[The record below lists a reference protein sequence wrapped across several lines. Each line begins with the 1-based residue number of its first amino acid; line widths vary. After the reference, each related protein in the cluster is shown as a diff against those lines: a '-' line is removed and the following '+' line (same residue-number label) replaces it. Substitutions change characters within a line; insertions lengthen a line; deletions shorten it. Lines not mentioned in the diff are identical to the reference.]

1 MKAMSRAEFDRALA
15 EDMGRF
21 YADPLGFVKYTFDW
35 GQGDLAGWEG
45 PDEWQTDFL
54 TQLRDRIKARKD
66 DEPIKVAVKS
76 GRGIGKTAMEA
87 WLILWLM
94 STRPHFAGFATAN
107 TGDQLDDKL
116 WRELSIWWQR
126 AINKHWF
133 QWTATRFY
141 QVDHKAT
148 WGVDA
153 LKWSENNPDAM
164 GGLHN
169 GGRGQVAIIDEGS
182 GVPAPIYDVIDA
194 TMTDPDSFVFVFANP
209 IRKTGR
215 FYELF
220 TRFAHRWLTFS
231 VDARRAKAA
240 NQAKVRQDI
249 EDWGLDSDYVRIN
262 VLGEFPRQDAETLIP
277 LPLIEAARV
286 RKAEGCE
293 RYRPVWGLDV
303 ARFGDDRTVLVE
315 RQHRRVGE
323 PQTWRGL
330 DTMQTVGR
338 IKALW
343 DECEIDARPSDIV
356 VDVIGIGAGVVDRL
370 RELSGG
376 NLLGDTNIVAVNV
389 SESPAVKAKFHKLR
403 DEMYWKG
410 REWFEGRDVECANA
424 EIGGELAD
432 VLYSFTSAGQIRVE
446 GKQDIKERL
455 GRSPDVGEAFL
466 LSLMR
471 ECQPLP
477 IHRSDRYLR
486 ARASVGRE
494 TAWAA

>member
-1 MKAMSRAEFDRALA
+1 MDQAAFNRALA

-21 YADPLGFVKYTFDW
+21 YDDPLGFVRYAFDW
-35 GQGDLAGWEG
+35 GQGDLADWSG
-45 PDEWQTDFL
+45 PDEWQTETL
-54 TQLRDRIKARKD
+54 IKVRDAIRSRKG

-76 GRGIGKTAMEA
+76 GRGTGKTAVEA
-87 WLILWLM
+87 WLILWFM

-116 WRELSIWWQR
+116 WRELSMWWSR

-133 QWTATRFY
+133 QWTATRFF

-153 LKWSENNPDAM
+153 LKWSENNPDAL

-169 GGRGQVAIIDEGS
+169 GGRGQCAIIDEGS

-209 IRKTGR
+209 LRKTGR

-220 TRFAHRWLTFS
+220 TRFAHRWIPIT

-240 NQAKVRQDI
+240 NQAKIANDI
-249 EDWGLDSDYVRIN
+249 DDWGLDSDYIRVN

-303 ARFGDDRTVLVE
+303 ARFGDDRTVLVP
-315 RQHRRVGE
+315 RRHRRVDQ
-323 PQTWRGL
+323 PDIWRGL

-338 IKALW
+338 VKAKW
-343 DECEIDARPSDIV
+343 DECAIDDRPSAIV
-356 VDVIGIGAGVVDRL
+356 VDVIGLGAGVVDRL
-370 RELSGG
+370 RELSADGH
-376 NLLGDTNIVAVNV
+376 LGDTEIVAINV
-389 SESPAVKAKFHKLR
+389 AESPAVKAKFHRLR

-410 REWFEGRDVECANA
+410 REWFEGRDVECVHSG
-424 EIGGELAD
+424 IGGELGD
-432 VLYSFTSAGQIRVE
+432 VLYSFTSAGQIKVE

-455 GRSPDVGEAFL
+455 GRSPDEGEGFL

-471 ECQPLP
+471 DCVALSED
-477 IHRSDRYLR
+477 RTDRYRR
-486 ARASVGRE
+486 ARASVGE
-494 TAWAA
+494 SLWAA